1 MKHQTVT
8 FNLRFIAA
16 SLGLAA
22 MIILPVAGLA
32 ADGKVF
38 RAGAHVVDITPTN
51 YPVLVNA
58 MFTER
63 TATNAADPLHVR
75 ALALDDGST
84 RIVFAIVDTCM
95 IARDL
100 MDRAKEQASRT
111 TGIPTDKMLVSATH
125 THSAPSAMG
134 CLGSRLDTNYA
145 RFLEPRIAAA
155 IAGAVEKLQPA
166 RIGWGVTEDWEHTF
180 NRRWIRR
187 PDRMLTDPFGDRNIR
202 ANMHPGHNSPDATG
216 PSGPVDPG
224 MSVVAVQT
232 LDGRPLALLA
242 NYSQHYYDSPL
253 LSSDYYGRFC
263 EHIGAMLNAGA
274 RPGNAGFAA
283 MISQG
288 TSGDLA
294 RMDYGGE
301 PRNIGYDAYAREL
314 AEKAAGV
321 VRAMKFHDWVPLK
334 MAERT
339 LALNYRTP
347 NDARLAWARQMA
359 ATLQGRLPRTQPEIY
374 ALESIYLHER
384 PRTELKLQA
393 IGIGELGIAAIPNEV
408 YAITG
413 LKLKARS
420 PFATT
425 FNIGLANGAEGYIP
439 PPEQH
444 KFGGYTTWPART
456 AGLEAQAEPRIVETL
471 LGLLEDVSGRPRRA
485 MTDTHGPYPKA
496 VLESKP
502 AAYWRVNES
511 VIPTAHDA
519 SGQGRSATF
528 EDGVALYL
536 PGASQTIGFQPPRP
550 ETPNAFSGDSINRAP
565 HFAGG
570 RLRASVPL
578 GETYSVELWFWNG
591 LQNDARAVTGYI
603 FSRGTDRDVSA
614 AGDHLGLGG
623 THQPDQTGRLIFFNG
638 NERNTVLVGRTPLER
653 RQWHHVVLVREGRK
667 VTVYLNGGGTPEIS
681 GEADVTVAPEA
692 QSIFLGGRCDN
703 FANFEGRLDEVS
715 VYSRALGVDEVAA
728 HYRASGFPPRVAR
741 PATSAAV
748 SPPLS
753 PAESLAKIH
762 VPDGFKVELAAAE
775 PLLESPV
782 AIDWD
787 ERGRLWVVEMVDYPL
802 GLDGK
807 GKPGG
812 RVRILE
818 DADGDGR
825 YDKTTLFADG
835 LKFPTGLLTWR
846 EGVLVT
852 AAPEILF
859 LKDSDGDGK
868 ADVRQ
873 VLFSGFLEGNQQL
886 RVNSLRWGLDN
897 WVYCASGAHHGGYGA
912 ATKIKS
918 RLNGREYEI
927 GSRDF
932 RFRPDTGELEAQ
944 SGPSQFG
951 RNPDDWGNW
960 FGVQNSWPLW
970 HYVLQDHYLRRN
982 PHVPAPDPV
991 RQVVTPKNPR
1001 VFPASQREKRF
1012 HSFNEAGHFTS
1023 ACAAMIYRDEL
1034 LFGPGDDRHA
1044 FTCEPFHNLVQH
1056 NIVADD
1062 GVSFTSRRAGNEIAH
1077 DFFASEDR
1085 WCRPVMTRAGPDGA
1099 LWVVDMY
1106 RYMIEHPEWLPPEGR
1121 AELLPGYR
1129 LGEERGRIYR
1139 VSARDRAPR
1148 KNLPLAGL
1156 SSAELV
1162 AALDS
1167 ANGWQRDKAQMLLLW
1182 RKDAAAVPLLES
1194 LARDSRNP
1202 LARLHALCTLDGL
1215 DRLKPEMVGRALS
1228 DAHPGVRINALRLAE
1243 HRATPGV
1250 IAAAVKLVTDADRKV
1265 LLQLACTLGEW
1276 REATAGEAL
1285 GRLAV
1290 MNHADK
1296 FITAAVLSS
1305 ALPHSAALVDAI
1317 VASGG
1322 AAQATFREPLTSL
1335 ALATDEREPLAR
1347 LLQPVLASKSG
1358 GPAAREM
1365 MMLSQFLDILARRKT
1380 SWRALLN
1387 ANESDALSARL
1398 RSIPE
1403 MFASARRLG
1412 DDANQPETLRIA
1424 AAGLLAREESFR
1436 DEALKILPALLAPK
1450 SSTDAQRDA
1459 IKALG
1464 VSGHARV
1471 PGIIAEVWPG
1481 LGPEIRLVALDEMLG
1496 REPWALALA
1505 GLVGQGRIN
1514 PNALDASRRGRLL
1527 RHGSE
1532 RVKQAAAKIFN
1543 ENGTASRA
1551 EVVRKFRPALA
1562 LAGDV
1567 SRGGIVFNK
1576 LCVTCHKRGDLGNE
1590 VGPNLQSVVN
1600 HPAEKLIVSILDPN
1614 AGIEPGYTAYSAQLS
1629 DGEEIY
1635 GIVAAETGNSLVMK
1649 LADGK
1654 TRTLLRSGI
1663 AALRSANLSLM
1674 PEGLEAGMS
1683 PQDMADLV
1691 RFLQTP

>member
-1 MKHQTVT
+1 MLV
-8 FNLRFIAA
+8 FALVIPRNWAA
-16 SLGLAA
+16 ERG
-22 MIILPVAGLA
+22 
-32 ADGKVF
+32 VF
-38 RAGAHVVDITPTN
+38 RAGAHLVDVTPTN

-63 TATNAADPLHVR
+63 TATNAVDRLHVR

-100 MDRAKEQASRT
+100 IDRAKEQASRA
-111 TGIPTDKMLVSATH
+111 TGVPTDRMLVSATH

-134 CLGSRLDTNYA
+134 CLGSRMDTNYA
-145 RFLEPRIAAA
+145 RFLEPRIAEA
-155 IAGAVEKLQPA
+155 IVRAVKKLQPA

-202 ANMHPGHNSPDATG
+202 AHMHPGHNSPDAIG
-216 PSGPVDPG
+216 PSGPVDPDL
-224 MSVVAVQT
+224 SVVALQT

-253 LSSDYYGRFC
+253 LSSDYFGRFC
-263 EHIGAMLNAGA
+263 GHIATNLNAGA
-274 RPGNAGFAA
+274 RPDDASFVA

-321 VRAMKFHDWVPLK
+321 VRSMKFRDWVPLK

-347 NDARLAWARQMA
+347 TEARLAWARQLA

-393 IGIGELGIAAIPNEV
+393 IGIGDLGIAAIPNEV

-413 LKLKARS
+413 LKLKAQS

-425 FNIGLANGAEGYIP
+425 FNIELANGAEGYIP

-444 KFGGYTTWPART
+444 KLGGYTTWPART
-456 AGLEAQAEPRIVETL
+456 AGLEVQAEPRIVETL
-471 LGLLEDVSGRPRRA
+471 LSLLEDVSGKPRRA
-485 MTDTHGPYPKA
+485 MVDTHGPYPKA

-502 AAYWRVNES
+502 AAYWRLNES

-519 SGQGRSATF
+519 TGEGRSAAF

-550 ETPNAFSGDSINRAP
+550 ETQNAFSGDQINRAP

-570 RLRASVPL
+570 RIRASLPL
-578 GETYSVELWFWNG
+578 KETYSVELWFWNG
-591 LQNDARAVTGYI
+591 LQNDARAVTGYF
-603 FSRGTDRDVSA
+603 FSRGPDLDASA
-614 AGDHLGLGG
+614 AGDHLGIGG
-623 THQPDQTGRLIFFNG
+623 THQPEQTGRLIFFNG
-638 NERNTVLVGRTPLER
+638 NDRNTVLVGRTPIER

-667 VTVYLNGGGTPEIS
+667 VAVYLNGNSAPEIS
-681 GEADVTVAPEA
+681 GEADVTVATDV
-692 QSIFLGGRCDN
+692 QSIFFGGRCDN
-703 FANFEGRLDEVS
+703 FANFEGKLDEVA
-715 VYSRALGVDEVAA
+715 VYDRLLATNEIAT
-728 HYRASGFPPRVAR
+728 HYRASGFPARVSKPTA
-741 PATSAAV
+741 SAIA

-762 VPDGFKVELAAAE
+762 VPDGFKVELVAAE

-812 RVRILE
+812 RVRVLE
-818 DADGDGR
+818 DVDGDGR

-846 EGVLVT
+846 DGVLVT

-859 LKDSDGDGK
+859 LKDNDGDGK
-868 ADVRQ
+868 ADVKQ
-873 VLFSGFLEGNQQL
+873 VFFSGFLEGNQQL
-886 RVNSLRWGLDN
+886 RVNSLRWGIDN
-897 WVYCASGAHHGGYGA
+897 WVYCASGAHHGGYGS

-918 RLNGREYEI
+918 HLNDRVYEI

-970 HYVLQDHYLRRN
+970 HYVLQDHYIRRN
-982 PHVPAPDPV
+982 PHVPSPDPV
-991 RQVVTPKNPR
+991 QQVVGPKNPR
-1001 VFPASQREKRF
+1001 VYPASQREKRF

-1034 LFGPGDDRHA
+1034 LFGSDGNRHA

-1056 NIVADD
+1056 NVVVDD
-1062 GVSFTSRRAGNEIAH
+1062 GVSFASRRASNEIAY

-1121 AELLPGYR
+1121 AELVPNYR

-1139 VSARDRAPR
+1139 VAPKGNAVRKPARLSTLS
-1148 KNLPLAGL
+1148 LP
-1156 SSAELV
+1156 ELV
-1162 AALDS
+1162 DALDS
-1167 ANGWQRDKAQMLLLW
+1167 PNGWQRDKVQMLLLW
-1182 RKDAAAVPLLES
+1182 LKDAAAGPLLEA
-1194 LARDSRNP
+1194 LARESKNP
-1202 LARLHALCTLDGL
+1202 LARLHALGTLDGL
-1215 DRLKPEMVGRALS
+1215 GLLQPRLVERALA
-1228 DAHPGVRINALRLAE
+1228 DEHPGVRVNALRLAE
-1243 HRATPGV
+1243 RRADPSV
-1250 IAAAVKLVTDADRKV
+1250 VVAATKLVSDPDRKV
-1265 LLQLACTLGEW
+1265 VLQLACTLGEW
-1276 REATAGEAL
+1276 SDRSAGVAL
-1285 GRLAV
+1285 GKIATTY
-1290 MNHADK
+1290 HADK
-1296 FITAAVLSS
+1296 FIAAAVLSS
-1305 ALPHSAALVDAI
+1305 ALPHSAALVDAV
-1317 VASGG
+1317 VASEG
-1322 AAQATFREPLTSL
+1322 AAQAVFNEPLTSL
-1335 ALATDEREPLAR
+1335 ALATNQRDSLAR
-1347 LLQPVLASKSG
+1347 LLQPVFGAQSDKF
-1358 GPAAREM
+1358 AVREM
-1365 MMLSQFLDILARRKT
+1365 TVLSQFLDTVARKKS
-1380 SWRALLN
+1380 SWRALMN
-1387 ANESDALSARL
+1387 ANEGDALATRL
-1398 RSIPE
+1398 RFIPTL
-1403 MFASARRLG
+1403 FTIAKQLG
-1412 DDANQPETLRIA
+1412 TDVNQSEGVRVA
-1424 AAGLLAREESFR
+1424 AAGLLARDDSFR
-1436 DEALKILPALLAPK
+1436 ADALKTLAALLVPK
-1450 SSTDAQRDA
+1450 ASAETQRA
-1459 IKALG
+1459 AVRVLG
-1464 VSGHARV
+1464 VSGHADV
-1471 PGIIAEVWPG
+1471 PKIIADVWSG
-1481 LGPEIRLVALDEMLG
+1481 LGPEIRLAALDEMLG
-1496 REPWALALA
+1496 RELWALALV
-1505 GLVGQGRIN
+1505 GLVEQGRIS
-1514 PNALDASRRGRLL
+1514 PNALDASRRARLL
-1527 RHGSE
+1527 RHASE
-1532 RVKQAAAKIFN
+1532 RVKQTANKVFSA
-1543 ENGTASRA
+1543 NGTSSRA
-1551 EVVRKFRPALA
+1551 EVVQKFRPALTM
-1562 LAGDV
+1562 AGDA
-1567 SRGGIVFNK
+1567 SRGAVVFNK
-1576 LCVTCHKRGDLGNE
+1576 LCVTCHKRGDAGND

-1600 HPAEKLIVSILDPN
+1600 HPAEKLLVSILDPN
-1614 AGIEPGYTAYSAQLS
+1614 ASIEPGYTAYSAQLA
-1629 DGEEIY
+1629 DGEELY
-1635 GIVAAETGNSLVMK
+1635 GIVTAETGNSLVMK
-1649 LADGK
+1649 QADGK
-1654 TRTLLRSGI
+1654 TRTLLRSAI
-1663 AALRSANLSLM
+1663 ATLRSANLSLM
-1674 PEGLEAGMS
+1674 PEGLESGMN
-1683 PQDMADLV
+1683 PQELADLI

>member
-1 MKHQTVT
+1 MHALLSCRNVLFSCLALLIPATVSPAD
-8 FNLRFIAA
+8 AA
-16 SLGLAA
+16 EHG
-22 MIILPVAGLA
+22 
-32 ADGKVF
+32 VF
-38 RAGAHVVDITPTN
+38 RAGAQLVDIAPTN

-63 TATNAADPLHVR
+63 TATNAVDPLHVR

-84 RIVFAIVDTCM
+84 RIVFAIVDICM

-100 MDRAKEQASRT
+100 IDRAKEQASRA
-111 TGIPTDKMLVSATH
+111 TGIPTDRMLVSATH

-134 CLGSRLDTNYA
+134 CLGSRMDTNYA
-145 RFLEPRIAAA
+145 RYLEPRIADA
-155 IAGAVEKLQPA
+155 IVGAVKKLQPA
-166 RIGWGVTEDWEHTF
+166 RIGWGVIEDWEHTF
-180 NRRWIRR
+180 NRRWVRR

-202 ANMHPGHNSPDATG
+202 ANMHPGHNSPDAIG
-216 PSGPVDPG
+216 PSGPVDPDL
-224 MSVVAVQT
+224 SVVALQS

-253 LSSDYYGRFC
+253 LSSDYFGRFC
-263 EHIGAMLNAGA
+263 DHIGSMLTAGA
-274 RPGNAGFAA
+274 EPEKARFVA

-301 PRNIGYDAYAREL
+301 ARNIGYDAYAREL

-321 VRAMKFHDWVPLK
+321 VRSMKFHDWVPLK

-347 NDARLAWARQMA
+347 NEARLAWARQMA

-413 LKLKARS
+413 LKLKAQS

-425 FNIGLANGAEGYIP
+425 FNIELANGAEGYIP

-444 KFGGYTTWPART
+444 RLGGYTTWPART
-456 AGLEAQAEPRIVETL
+456 AGLELEAEPRIVETL
-471 LGLLEDVSGRPRRA
+471 LSLLEDVSGKPRRA
-485 MTDTHGPYPKA
+485 MTDTHGPFPKA

-502 AAYWRVNES
+502 IAYWRLNES

-519 SGQGRSATF
+519 TGQGRSATF

-550 ETPNAFSGDSINRAP
+550 ETPNAFSGDQINRAP

-570 RLRASVPL
+570 RIRAAVPL
-578 GETYSVELWFWNG
+578 KDIYSVELWFWNG
-591 LQNDARAVTGYI
+591 LQNDARAVTGYF
-603 FSRGTDRDVSA
+603 FSRGTDRDAAA

-623 THQPDQTGRLIFFNG
+623 THQPEQTGRLIFFNG
-638 NERNTVLVGRTPLER
+638 NERNTVLVGRTPIER

-667 VTVYLNGGGTPEIS
+667 VTVYLDGNSSPEIV
-681 GEADVTVAPEA
+681 GDADVTVAPEV
-692 QSIFLGGRCDN
+692 QSVFLGGRCDN
-703 FANFEGRLDEVS
+703 FANLEGKLDEVS
-715 VYSRALGVDEVAA
+715 VYSRALTANEVAA
-728 HYRASGFPPRVAR
+728 HYRVSGFPPRVAK
-741 PATSAAV
+741 PATAAAV
-748 SPPLS
+748 VPPLS

-762 VPDGFKVELAAAE
+762 VPDGFKVELVAAE

-812 RVRILE
+812 RVRVLE

-868 ADVRQ
+868 ADVKQ

-886 RVNSLRWGLDN
+886 RVNSLRWGIDN

-918 RLNGREYEI
+918 HLNGREYEI

-970 HYVLQDHYLRRN
+970 HYVLQDHYIRRN

-991 RQVVTPKNPR
+991 QQVVGPKNPR
-1001 VFPASQREKRF
+1001 VYPASQREKRF

-1034 LFGPGDDRHA
+1034 LFGPDGNRHA

-1056 NIVADD
+1056 NVVVDD
-1062 GVSFTSRRAGNEIAH
+1062 GVSFTSRRAGNEIAY

-1121 AELLPGYR
+1121 AELLPNYR

-1139 VSARDRAPR
+1139 VSSSSREPR
-1148 KNLPLAGL
+1148 QSLKLAGL
-1156 SSAELV
+1156 SVAELV

-1167 ANGWQRDKAQMLLLW
+1167 ANGWQRDKVQMLLLW
-1182 RKDAAAVPLLES
+1182 RNDTAAVPLLEL
-1194 LARDSRNP
+1194 LARDSQNP
-1202 LARLHALCTLDGL
+1202 VARLHALCTLDGL
-1215 DRLKPEMVGRALS
+1215 GRLKLELVERALS
-1228 DAHPGVRINALRLAE
+1228 DSHPGVRINALRLAE
-1243 HRATPGV
+1243 RHSSSGV
-1250 IAAAVKLVTDADRKV
+1250 IAAAAKLVTDSDRKV

-1276 REATAGEAL
+1276 RDPRAGEAL

-1290 MNHADK
+1290 AQHADK
-1296 FITAAVLSS
+1296 FIAAAVLSS
-1305 ALPHSAALVDAI
+1305 ALPHSAALVDAV

-1322 AAQATFREPLTSL
+1322 AAQAVFNEPLTSL
-1335 ALATDEREPLAR
+1335 ALATNQRDSLAR
-1347 LLQPVLASKSG
+1347 LLKPVFAPSSG
-1358 GPAAREM
+1358 EFTALEM
-1365 MMLSQFLDILARRKT
+1365 AMLSEFFDTLARKTT
-1380 SWRALLN
+1380 SWRELLK
-1387 ANESDALSARL
+1387 ANESDVLAERL
-1398 RSIPE
+1398 RSIPDRL
-1403 MFASARRLG
+1403 ASAKRLG
-1412 DDANQPETLRIA
+1412 GDANQSEALRVA
-1424 AAGLLAREESFR
+1424 AAGLLARDDSFR
-1436 DEALKILPALLAPK
+1436 ADALKILATLLVPK
-1450 SSTDAQRDA
+1450 SSADTQRSA
-1459 IKALG
+1459 IRALG
-1464 VSGHARV
+1464 VSGHVYV
-1471 PGIIAEVWPG
+1471 PNIIADVWSG
-1481 LGPEIRLVALDEMLG
+1481 LGPEMRLVALDELLG
-1496 REPWALALA
+1496 REPWALALV
-1505 GLVGQGRIN
+1505 GLVEQGRIS

-1527 RHGSE
+1527 RAGSA
-1532 RVKQAAAKIFN
+1532 RVKQAAAKIFS
-1543 ENGTASRA
+1543 EGGTATRA
-1551 EVVRKFRPALA
+1551 EVVLKVRPTLA
-1562 LAGDV
+1562 LAGDA

-1576 LCVTCHKRGDLGNE
+1576 LCVTCHKRGEQGND

-1600 HPAEKLIVSILDPN
+1600 HPAEKLLVSILDPN
-1614 AGIEPGYTAYSAQLS
+1614 ASIEPGYTAYSAQLS

-1635 GIVAAETGNSLVMK
+1635 GIISAETGNSLVMK
-1649 LADGK
+1649 QADGK

-1663 AALRSANLSLM
+1663 TALRSANLSLM

-1683 PQDMADLV
+1683 SQELADLI